1 MKQEKLVNT
10 QSQAKPSDPSELP
23 LEVGVTQ
30 LRLQNSL
37 TCNLCQKSFTK
48 LSSLKE
54 HKMIHTGEKPFPCNT
69 CNKRFIS
76 RSKLKR
82 HELTHIPKNQRPEL
96 SKEVLNDNVTCESSL
111 EENQNLTQAD
121 PFSFV
126 LCTGNKFSERFF
138 FFAVHIPHF
147 FPNKIQN
154 CAIHSISSIKKQY
167 YA

>member
-1 MKQEKLVNT
+1 MNQEKVVNT

-23 LEVGVTQ
+23 LELGVTQ
-30 LRLQNSL
+30 LRMQNSL

-54 HKMIHTGEKPFPCNT
+54 HKMIHTGEKPFPCSI

-82 HELTHIPKNQRPEL
+82 HELTHISKNQRSEL
-96 SKEVLNDNVTCESSL
+96 SNEVPNDNVPCESSL
-111 EENQNLTQAD
+111 EEDQNLTQTD

-126 LCTGNKFSERFF
+126 SCTGT
-138 FFAVHIPHF
+138 
-147 FPNKIQN
+147 
-154 CAIHSISSIKKQY
+154 
-167 YA
+167 